1 VVIVETVG
9 NESGSVFDM
18 INVRKGTSAVAAATF
33 AVVAGAAGMILGP
46 ATAHADPV
54 GHQVTYTV
62 TSPNNLT
69 ATIQYMNSD
78 PPSQAA
84 YNANS
89 SQYMNNVQAPISGGQ
104 PVVYSTTLA
113 NPNQWAIVT
122 ASGILHWPDS
132 GNGPAAF
139 HCEIAVDGQVVV
151 RQDATSAVTCATR
164 PW

>member
-1 VVIVETVG
+1 VATWLG
-9 NESGSVFDM
+9 AA
-18 INVRKGTSAVAAATF
+18 TLAVAFGGTAAA
-33 AVVAGAAGMILGP
+33 AVS
-46 ATAHADPV
+46 ATATADPA

-62 TSPNNLT
+62 TSPNTLT
-69 ATIQYMNSD
+69 ATVQYMNAD

-84 YNANS
+84 YNADS
-89 SQYMNNVQAPISGGQ
+89 SKFMNNVQAPISGGQ
-104 PVVYSTTLA
+104 PVVYTTTLA
-113 NPNQWAIVT
+113 NPNQWAIIT

-151 RQDATSAVTCATR
+151 KQDATSAVSCATR

>member
-1 VVIVETVG
+1 MSNLRKVATSIGVATLTAAFGVG
-9 NESGSVFDM
+9 
-18 INVRKGTSAVAAATF
+18 
-33 AVVAGAAGMILGP
+33 GAL
-46 ATAHADPV
+46 ATATADPA

-62 TSPNNLT
+62 TSPNTLT
-69 ATIQYMNSD
+69 ATVQYMNSD

-84 YNANS
+84 YNADS
-89 SQYMNNVQAPISGGQ
+89 SKFMNNVQAPISGGQ

-113 NPNQWAIVT
+113 NPNQWAIIT

-151 RQDATSAVTCATR
+151 RQDATSAVSCATR

>member
-1 VVIVETVG
+1 MR
-9 NESGSVFDM
+9 NLR
-18 INVRKGTSAVAAATF
+18 NLRKLATWVAVATSTAALGVGAP
-33 AVVAGAAGMILGP
+33 AVG
-46 ATAHADPV
+46 TADPA

-62 TSPNNLT
+62 TSPNTLT
-69 ATIQYMNSD
+69 ATVAYMNSD

-84 YNANS
+84 YNADS
-89 SQYMNNVQAPISGGQ
+89 SKYMNNVQAPVTGGQ
-104 PVVYSTTLA
+104 PVTYTATLT